1 MGSPMLVLTSSSPES
16 TRNFGRA
23 TAAVCRPGDVVALI
37 GDVGAGKTTYAQGLG
52 EGLGVESQVTSST
65 FVLVRQYSGDELDL
79 YHIDLYRLDS
89 LEEVQS
95 LDLDEHLY
103 GEGVTVLEW
112 ADKFPSILPDEYLRV
127 NIDYSGQERRT
138 ISIEGI
144 GQRGRAMAEEL
155 KASLDRSQ

>member
-1 MGSPMLVLTSSSPES
+1 M
-16 TRNFGRA
+16 
-23 TAAVCRPGDVVALI
+23 CRPGDVISLT
-37 GDVGAGKTTYAQGLG
+37 GDVGAGKTTYAQGIG
-52 EGLGVESQVTSST
+52 EGLGIESQVTSST

-89 LEEVQS
+89 LDEVQS

-112 ADKFPSILPDEYLRV
+112 ADKFPSVLPDEYLQV
-127 NIDYSGQERRT
+127 SIDYGGHERRT
-138 ISIEGI
+138 IRVEGV

-155 KASLDRSQ
+155 RASLDRSQ

>member
-1 MGSPMLVLTSSSPES
+1 M
-16 TRNFGRA
+16 
-23 TAAVCRPGDVVALI
+23 CRPGDVISLT
-37 GDVGAGKTTYAQGLG
+37 GDVGAGKTTYAQGIG
-52 EGLGVESQVTSST
+52 EGLGIESQVTSST

-89 LEEVQS
+89 LDEVQS

-112 ADKFPSILPDEYLRV
+112 ADKFPSVLPNEYLQV
-127 NIDYSGQERRT
+127 SIDYSGHERRT
-138 ISIEGI
+138 IRVEGV

-155 KASLDRSQ
+155 RASLDRSQ